1 MCLQPRSSLKQKTVK
16 RISGDVKK
24 NKPKTHSADVSDL
37 LGMEPG
43 AVSAHQMLPMQ
54 QPDTSKSMILQML
67 INHISQ

>member
-1 MCLQPRSSLKQKTVK
+1 MPLSQVFGEAEDYKTES
-16 RISGDVKK
+16 RQCDK

-37 LGMEPG
+37 RGVEPG